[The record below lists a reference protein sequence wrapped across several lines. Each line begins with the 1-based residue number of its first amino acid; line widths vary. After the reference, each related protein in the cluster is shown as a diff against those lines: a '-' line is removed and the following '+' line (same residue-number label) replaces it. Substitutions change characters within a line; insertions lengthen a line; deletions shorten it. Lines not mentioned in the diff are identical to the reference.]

1 MSKIMASEFNL
12 MQLPDLV
19 LYNICSLINCPFDL
33 LHFGNTCS
41 RLRKISSSSSL
52 WWSLA
57 FRWFKGLWI
66 FMEDGSIEENARNW
80 LLDIIRIYCKRP
92 ISTKLECQFANGEV
106 WQRVDTPKFRFLV
119 SMMRIAY
126 TRDKDDHP
134 AVLFEQ
140 WLYDVGLYKRS
151 GSLIDFATP
160 DLEFSRDMVIELSAL
175 GQAAERDLRR
185 RKQPFKDPK
194 YYIKRIA
201 SSKDSWMSDLFPE
214 SPCGSICPLLMSPF
228 QDASINETS
237 GIQGLAM
244 CVSVVLERHL
254 QNYYK
259 ASSLPLQ
266 RIWEIVKVF
275 TTVFISEILDPLQSF
290 QSRFGT
296 QSLKLV
302 VLAIVDENLYEFKN
316 LQVILEHFGLNIKS
330 KDVINDLAVY
340 LKKYKGVDFA
350 VDEIRSYFRSAINE
364 EVKNAVSP
372 PDSSNNIVTR
382 INITDSDLIGG
393 DNYKQEMSAAAFIS
407 DYGVLV
413 TWHLTGRMRF

>member
-1 MSKIMASEFNL
+1 MSETMAPDFNL
-12 MQLPDLV
+12 MELPDLV
-19 LYNICSLINCPFDL
+19 LYNICSFINCPFDL

-41 RLRKISSSSSL
+41 RLRKISISSSL

-66 FMEDGSIEENARNW
+66 FMEDGSTEENARNW
-80 LLDIIRIYCKRP
+80 LIEIIRIYCKRP
-92 ISTKLECQFANGEV
+92 VTTKFGCHFTNGEV
-106 WQRVDTPKFRFLV
+106 WNRVDTPKFRFLV
-119 SMMRIAY
+119 SMIRTAY

-140 WLYDVGLYKRS
+140 WLYDIGLYKR
-151 GSLIDFATP
+151 LEPLLDFATP
-160 DLEFSRDMVIELSAL
+160 GIEFSRDIVTELSAL

-201 SSKDSWMSDLFPE
+201 SSKDSWITDLFPE

-244 CVSVVLERHL
+244 CLSVVFEKHL
-254 QNYYK
+254 RNHYK
-259 ASSLPLQ
+259 ASSLSLQ
-266 RIWEIVKVF
+266 KIWEIVKVF
-275 TTVFISEILDPLQSF
+275 TTVFVSEILDLLQSF
-290 QSRFGT
+290 QSRFEA

-302 VLAIVDENLYEFKN
+302 VLAIVDENLSDFKQ
-316 LQVILEHFGLNIKS
+316 LQVILDHFGLNIKS
-330 KDVINDLAVY
+330 KDVINDLAIY
-340 LKKYKGVDFA
+340 LKRYKGVDFA
-350 VDEIRSYFRSAINE
+350 VDEIRSYFRNAINE
-364 EVKNAVSP
+364 EIKNVVSP
-372 PDSSNNIVTR
+372 PGSDSIVTR

-413 TWHLTGRMRF
+413 TWHLTGRTRF

>member
-1 MSKIMASEFNL
+1 MCEIMASEFSL
-12 MQLPDLV
+12 MELPDLV
-19 LYNICSLINCPFDL
+19 LYNICSFINCPFDL

-66 FMEDGSIEENARNW
+66 FMEDGSMEENARNW
-80 LLDIIRIYCKRP
+80 LLEIIYIYCKRP
-92 ISTKLECQFANGEV
+92 VSTKLGCQFTNGEV

-119 SMMRIAY
+119 SMIRTAY

-140 WLYDVGLYKRS
+140 WLYDIGLYKRLES
-151 GSLIDFATP
+151 FIDFATP
-160 DLEFSRDMVIELSAL
+160 DLEFSRDMVTELSAL

-194 YYIKRIA
+194 YYIRRIA
-201 SSKDSWMSDLFPE
+201 SSKDSWMTDLFPE

-228 QDASINETS
+228 QDASIHETS

-244 CVSVVLERHL
+244 CLSVVFERNI
-254 QNYYK
+254 QNHYK
-259 ASSLPLQ
+259 ASSLSLQ

-275 TTVFISEILDPLQSF
+275 TTVFVSEILDLLQLF
-290 QSRFGT
+290 QSRFET

-302 VLAIVDENLYEFKN
+302 VLTIVGENLSDFKQ
-316 LQVILEHFGLNIKS
+316 LQVILDHFGLNIKS
-330 KDVINDLAVY
+330 KDVINDLAIY
-340 LKKYKGVDFA
+340 LKKYRGVDFA
-350 VDEIRSYFRSAINE
+350 VDEIRSYFRNAINE

-372 PDSSNNIVTR
+372 PGSDSIVTR

-407 DYGVLV
+407 GYGVLV
-413 TWHLTGRMRF
+413 TWHLTGRTRF